1 MITCFSISF
10 LEATALLGISNIAF
24 SIFGHP
30 IYWYGIIIAA
40 GVVLAALCAASR
52 EKVMRLPQDTTL
64 DFALIALPV
73 ALVCARIYYVA
84 FKWERYADH
93 ILSVFNIREGGLAI
107 YGGVIGGA
115 LGGIIVARKKKLR
128 YGTLADLIA
137 PSLALGQAIGRWG
150 NFFNQEAYGAL
161 ITDSAWC
168 FFPYGVYIEEISEW
182 HMAAFFYESVW
193 CFMIWLLLALC
204 VRKGRFAGRKPGDVF
219 LWYAVLYSAER
230 CVVEGLRTD
239 SLYWGSIRVSQALS
253 AVMIVIVCMV
263 FFLRSVKKARHVIA
277 FMAASAAAV
286 VMVLIS
292 FGVIDYRALL
302 MALAGAVS
310 LIALYILYRNTER
323 SKVSWQ

>member
-1 MITCFSISF
+1 MP
-10 LEATALLGISNIAF
+10 GISNIAF
-24 SIFGHP
+24 TIFGHP

-40 GVVLAALCAASR
+40 GVISAALCASSR
-52 EKVMRLPQDTTL
+52 EKVMHLAQDTTL

-84 FKWERYADH
+84 FEWERYRDN

-168 FFPYGVYIEEISEW
+168 FFPYGVYIEELGEW

-193 CFMIWLLLALC
+193 CLAIWLLLALC

-219 LWYAVLYSAER
+219 FWYAVLYSAER

-253 AVMIVIVCMV
+253 AVMIAVVCIV
-263 FFLRSVKKARHVIA
+263 FFLRSGKKAKHILPFTAA
-277 FMAASAAAV
+277 FAAAGA
-286 VMVLIS
+286 MVLIS
-292 FGVIDYRALL
+292 FGVIGYSALRT
-302 MALAGAVS
+302 ALFGAVN
-310 LIALYILYRNTER
+310 LIAMYILYRNTEG
-323 SKVSWQ
+323 SNVSWQ